1 MSFNFTSELTTK
13 QKKNMDTTNLNID
26 PTSGE
31 KSEKTERT
39 KKAAGKAAQLAGAAG
54 LGVAGTMAAN
64 AINKDVDD
72 NTEESST
79 ASPVT
84 PDATSSE
91 EVTAEAVTD
100 FDPNDI
106 MIEADEVVAVD
117 DDNIETV
124 EPETTI
130 ETSSVDVALVEPQ
143 PITGENIVPTEAGE
157 VLIAQTDPT
166 DEPYMNIEPD
176 MYGGPG
182 DWEDFDHD
190 DLLDEDDTFL
200 ADNDDLNDDLDVSD
214 DILS

>member
-1 MSFNFTSELTTK
+1 
-13 QKKNMDTTNLNID
+13 MDTTNLNID

-64 AINKDVDD
+64 AMNNDIED
-72 NTEESST
+72 NTDNVST
-79 ASPVT
+79 EFPVT
-84 PDATSSE
+84 TDAASNE

-106 MIEADEVVAVD
+106 MIEAEEVEVV
-117 DDNIETV
+117 DDNKNETAETTV
-124 EPETTI
+124 E
-130 ETSSVDVALVEPQ
+130 TSNVDVALVEPQ
-143 PITGENIVPTEAGE
+143 PITGMVDVEHTTE
-157 VLIAQTDPT
+157 VLIAEVDPHV
-166 DEPYMNIEPD
+166 DD
-176 MYGGPG
+176 VMYGGPG

-190 DLLDEDDTFL
+190 DLLDEDDTLL